1 MSQATILTIIGHRET
16 DRLSTLATPASKSD
30 SAAPTAVVMCPK
42 CEPSKVVKVLSA
54 DAVSRTQAQVFVSAD
69 PMAKPAEM
77 YVLEFPTEP
86 DALTWLN
93 NRAEFLVGKQIYL
106 HSKA

>member
-1 MSQATILTIIGHRET
+1 M
-16 DRLSTLATPASKSD
+16 
-30 SAAPTAVVMCPK
+30 
-42 CEPSKVVKVLSA
+42 
-54 DAVSRTQAQVFVSAD
+54 SRTQAQVFVSAD